1 MFTSLT
7 TALSALSAT
16 STAIDVVGN
25 NLANLNTLGF
35 KASEVSFHDL
45 LTQSMGGSASGQTE
59 VGFGVGSPTTQFD
72 FSQGAL
78 QTTSGALDAAI
89 QGNGFFVVQ
98 TSAGAT
104 QYSRAGNFQINS
116 QGLLTTATGDNVQG
130 WTVTNGV
137 LNTNAP
143 LGDISVPTNSS
154 AAPVPTTS
162 FSLNL
167 NLNAAAALGS
177 TDATFSTSLQVFDSL
192 GNAHTVTATFTKDP
206 TTTGQ
211 WDYSLSVPDADVS
224 NPPASPLTGSIT
236 FDSNGNLVSPAA
248 TDPPPVFQV
257 QGLADGASDLDL
269 SWNLYNGTTPDLT
282 QFAQASSVSAV
293 SQNGSD
299 GRAIGERRTN
309 RRGHD
314 RGAVFRR
321 ADGRCRATGDG
332 HHPESAIADCRRQQ
346 RVWCQRPHVASR
358 GGNTRNRGARFGDGR
373 RCRVL
378 ERRYCDGIDQFDC
391 VSELLSGERQS
402 GDHGGHAQPSHHQPH
417 TVSSGGRSVGS
428 TG

>member
-59 VGFGVGSPTTQFD
+59 VGFGVGNPTTQFD
-72 FSQGAL
+72 FVQGAL

-98 TSAGAT
+98 TAAGAT
-104 QYSRAGNFQINS
+104 QYTRAGNFQINS

-143 LGDISVPTNSS
+143 ISNISVPTNSS

-162 FSLNL
+162 FSLSL
-167 NLNAAAALGS
+167 NLNAAAAVGS

-206 TTTGQ
+206 ATIGQ
-211 WDYSLSVPDADVS
+211 WNYSLSVPDADVA
-224 NPPASPLTGSIT
+224 NPPATPLTGSIT
-236 FDSNGNLVSPAA
+236 FDSNGNLVSPAS
-248 TDPPPVFQV
+248 TDPSPVFQV
-257 QGLADGASDLDL
+257 QGLADGASDLSL
-269 SWNLYNGTTPDLT
+269 SWNLYNTTTPDIT

-293 SQNGSD
+293 SQNGSAAAQLVSVGLSD
-299 GRAIGERRTN
+299 GGTIEAQYSDGQTAVVAQLAMATIRNPQSLIAEGNNEYGISALTSLPAVGTPGTGG
-309 RRGHD
+309 RGSVTA
-314 RGAVFRR
+314 GAVESSNV
-321 ADGRCRATGDG
+321 DIATELTDLIVFQ
-332 HHPESAIADCRRQQ
+332 SSYQANAK
-346 RVWCQRPHVASR
+346 VVTTV
-358 GGNTRNRGARFGDGR
+358 NTLTQATIN
-373 RCRVL
+373 L
-378 ERRYCDGIDQFDC
+378 IQ
-391 VSELLSGERQS
+391 
-402 GDHGGHAQPSHHQPH
+402 
-417 TVSSGGRSVGS
+417 
-428 TG
+428 